1 MYSCSASAALVRRLA
16 VFTLSLAIINS
27 AIANPDEWRE
37 EWPNTDFSRSTIAF
51 AEILSGGP
59 PRDGIPALTHPRFEN
74 ANANRAL
81 PATEPVIVVVDGASA
96 RAYPLRIL
104 MWHEIVNDVINGRPI
119 AVTYCPLCN
128 ASIVYDRRAARDNGK
143 IVLSFGVSGKLRH
156 SDMVMF
162 DRETESWWQQFTGNA
177 IVGSMTGY
185 SLRRIR
191 SETLPY
197 AEFVARHPDG
207 LVLAEPDDQQRRYG
221 FNPYER
227 YDGLRW
233 PFLYTGRYA
242 EATPPLAYVVVV
254 GRDAWPLEMVR
265 KSGRI
270 RHGDIQI
277 EWSKGMNSALD
288 APVIA
293 ESRELGFVVVRRIAG
308 REKPLPYD
316 VTFAFAFKAF
326 MPTGTIHQAPPALN

>member
-96 RAYPLRIL
+96 RACPLRIL

-191 SETLPY
+191 SETLP
-197 AEFVARHPDG
+197 
-207 LVLAEPDDQQRRYG
+207 
-221 FNPYER
+221 
-227 YDGLRW
+227 
-233 PFLYTGRYA
+233 
-242 EATPPLAYVVVV
+242 
-254 GRDAWPLEMVR
+254 
-265 KSGRI
+265 
-270 RHGDIQI
+270 
-277 EWSKGMNSALD
+277 
-288 APVIA
+288 
-293 ESRELGFVVVRRIAG
+293 
-308 REKPLPYD
+308 
-316 VTFAFAFKAF
+316 
-326 MPTGTIHQAPPALN
+326 